1 MYKQI
6 QSIAVRAHIKNPT
19 AAAFEKARK
28 QFAHLIRF
36 DKKEKEKE
44 KKKKE
49 KNQQHIK
56 YLCKSNA

>member
-36 DKKEKEKE
+36 DKKEKEKKE
-44 KKKKE
+44 E